1 MRRATVGVCTTG
13 GAMKDCYSVTTYSVQ
28 SILGLIDSGDIAIPE
43 IQRPFVWDSTKVRDL
58 IDSLYNGYPTGYLIT
73 WKNPDVKIKGG
84 GTAEGKTV
92 LIDGQQRVTALMASL
107 AGLEVLN
114 DDYESKR
121 VKIAFNPLYE
131 GDDTPFAVLTPALE
145 RSPVWIDD
153 ISVLFRADFDS
164 WSYVNAYLGSNPGC
178 DPSVVNRRITDLK
191 AIAGR
196 QLGTIVVNADCG
208 IDEVTD
214 IFIRINSKGAVLSQA
229 DFAMSKIAADEVH
242 GGSMMRKA
250 IDYYCHLAA
259 KPEFW
264 DVVAADEEFMASEY
278 APKAA
283 WLKNNKD
290 DIYDPDYSDVLRVS
304 FMTQFGRG
312 KLADLVALLSGRDFE
327 ARDYKSEIAD
337 DAFSKLREGVLRFMG
352 KDNFQDFVLALRSA
366 GFVSPGLLSSKGAVN
381 FAYML
386 YLRLREDPSIPS
398 TDVKRW
404 VQRWFVMSTLTGRYS
419 GSAESGMDR
428 DIRRISELGFRE
440 YYSEVVGAKLSDNYW
455 RVELPQDL
463 ATTSTRTGAWLVY
476 VASQVKAADN
486 TLFSSGVKVSDTLAT
501 IGDIHHIFPKK
512 YLRDAIDA
520 PQRLYNQVAN
530 YTFLERRIN
539 IKIADNRPGD
549 YFSEARDACLSGAA
563 YFGDTMGE
571 GEFLANL
578 ASNCIPE
585 GVFGMGAEDYESF
598 LAQRRLL
605 MAAKIEAYFK
615 GL

>member
-1 MRRATVGVCTTG
+1 
-13 GAMKDCYSVTTYSVQ
+13 MKDCYSVTTYSVQ
-28 SILGLIDSGDIAIPE
+28 SILGLIYSGDIAIPE

-107 AGLEVLN
+107 AGLKVLN

-121 VKIAFNPLYE
+121 IKIAFNPLYE

-145 RSPVWIDD
+145 KSPAWIDD
-153 ISVLFRADFDS
+153 ISVLFKPDFDS
-164 WSYVNAYLGSNPGC
+164 WSYVNAYREANPDC
-178 DPSVVNRRITDLK
+178 DPSVVNARITDLK

-196 QLGTIVVNADCG
+196 QLGTIIVDADCG
-208 IDEVTD
+208 IDEVTE

-264 DVVAADEEFMASEY
+264 SVVAADEEFMASEY
-278 APKAA
+278 APKTA
-283 WLKNNKD
+283 WLQNDKD
-290 DIYDPDYSDVLRVS
+290 DIYDPDYSDVLRVA

-337 DAFSKLREGVLRFMG
+337 EAFAKLNKGVLRFMS

-366 GFVSPGLLSSKGAVN
+366 GFVSPGLLNSTGAVD

-404 VQRWFVMSTLTGRYS
+404 VQRWFVMSALTGRYS
-419 GSAESGMDR
+419 SSPESNMDR
-428 DIRRISELGFRE
+428 DIRRISELGFAE
-440 YYSEVVGAKLSDNYW
+440 YYAEVVDAKLSDNYW
-455 RVELPQDL
+455 NVELPQSL
-463 ATTSTRTGAWLVY
+463 VTTSTRTGAWLVY

-486 TLFSSGVKVSDTLAT
+486 TLFSSGVKVSDTLSI
-501 IGDIHHIFPKK
+501 IGDIHHIFPKN
-512 YLRDAIDA
+512 YLRKVLDA

-530 YTFLERRIN
+530 YTYLERRIN
-539 IKIADNRPGD
+539 IKIADRKPGD
-549 YFSEARDACLSGAA
+549 YFSEAREACLSGQG
-563 YFGDTMGE
+563 YFGDSMDQGE
-571 GEFLANL
+571 LSMNL

-585 GVFGMGAEDYESF
+585 DIFDMGAEDYEVF
-598 LAQRRLL
+598 LAERRRL
-605 MAAKIEAYFK
+605 MAKKIEAYFK
-615 GL
+615 AL